1 MTLLGGF
8 FQGRSST
15 LTLYGLFI
23 LVLRPLWTRVL
34 TPLWTFSFSPYIRN
48 LCGLF
53 GFSPYAWSQSIFGR
67 VRRSFER
74 GCRDLAAG
82 DQISAE
88 MTRLGG
94 FFQGRSSTPT
104 LYGLFILVLRPLWT
118 RVLTPLWTFS
128 FSPYIRNLCGLFGFS
143 PLLDP
148 YGLETLYLRGRL
160 PQLV

>member
-1 MTLLGGF
+1 MPRSRCGRPISAEMTLLGGF

-15 LTLYGLFI
+15 PTLY
-23 LVLRPLWTRVL
+23 
-34 TPLWTFSFSPYIRN
+34 
-48 LCGLF
+48 GLF

-88 MTRLGG
+88 MTLLGG

-104 LYGLFILVLRPLWT
+104 LYGLFG
-118 RVLTPLWTFS
+118 
-128 FSPYIRNLCGLFGFS
+128 FSPYAWSQSIFGRVRRS
-143 PLLDP
+143 
-148 YGLETLYLRGRL
+148 
-160 PQLV
+160 